1 MKKWIGLAA
10 VAALIISSAMVVWA
24 TEQEDKSGSTGM
36 SHSSETKG
44 KRLTGQ
50 LVHIEG
56 WHYTVK
62 DNTGQEVSFGV
73 TALTKLL
80 SSVKE
85 GGYVVAMIG
94 DDNIATSLKNLKKS
108 SKPAQ

>member
-10 VAALIISSAMVVWA
+10 VTALITSSGMVVWA
-24 TEQEDKSGSTGM
+24 TEQEGKSDSSGM
-36 SHSSETKG
+36 SHSSESKG

-62 DNTGQEVSFGV
+62 DTTGQEVSFGV
-73 TALTKLL
+73 TALTKLF
-80 SSVKE
+80 SNVKE
-85 GGYVVAMIG
+85 GDHVVVLIG
-94 DDNIATSLKNLKKS
+94 DDNIATSIKNLKKS
-108 SKPAQ
+108 ATPAQ